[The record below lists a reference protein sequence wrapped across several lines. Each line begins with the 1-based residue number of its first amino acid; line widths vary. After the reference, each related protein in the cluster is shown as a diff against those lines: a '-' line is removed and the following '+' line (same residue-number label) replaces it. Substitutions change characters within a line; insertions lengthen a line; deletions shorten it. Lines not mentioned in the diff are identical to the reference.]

1 MAMTAGYRNLIAA
14 YGGSKIT
21 HIGLVNELGT
31 ELSGSP
37 YTRKAVV
44 WTTPDDG
51 TIKLSEDLIFDVPGG
66 ATVAGWRGFTAA
78 TGGTN
83 YGGEDLP
90 PESYNKEGQYKLIAE
105 GTGIK
110 HE

>member
-1 MAMTAGYRNLIAA
+1 MTEGYRNLIAA

-21 HIGLVNELGT
+21 HIGLVDGT
-31 ELSGSP
+31 GAELSGSP
-37 YTRKAVV
+37 YTRKAIT
-44 WTTPDDG
+44 WTAPNDG
-51 TIKLSEDLIFDVPGG
+51 TISPDEDLIFDIPGG
-66 ATVAGWRGFTAA
+66 ATVAGWRGFSAA

-90 PESYNKEGQYKLIAE
+90 AETYNKDGQYKLVAE